1 MSLHPS
7 HLPLDRTYAAV
18 LFDLDGTLIASIG
31 SVERSWTRLAQEY
44 EIPADRF
51 GDFHGVPARRLLEI
65 LMPDRSPGERARALL
80 RIEQIEVED
89 TAGIEVLPGARE
101 ALATA
106 MAVGRGAI
114 VTSGSRRLARARLG
128 ASGLPVP
135 DVLVTADDVDAGKP
149 DPTPYL
155 LGAARLGHSAQD
167 CLVVEDA
174 TAGVASAR
182 AAGATTIA
190 LATTSAPGSVA
201 GDLMVADLSAVRLEI
216 APDGVRVRLR

>member
-1 MSLHPS
+1 MSLHTS
-7 HLPLDRTYAAV
+7 HPLPDRTYAAV
-18 LFDLDGTLIASIG
+18 LFDLDGTLISSIG

-44 EIPADRF
+44 EIPAGRF
-51 GDFHGVPARRLLEI
+51 GDFHGVPARQLLEI
-65 LMPDRSPGERARALL
+65 LMPDRSPAERAQALL

-101 ALATA
+101 ALATVTA
-106 MAVGRGAI
+106 AGRGAI
-114 VTSGSRRLARARLG
+114 VTSGSRRLALARLA

-149 DPTPYL
+149 DPAPYL

-201 GDLMVADLSAVRLEI
+201 GDLMVADLSAVRLEV